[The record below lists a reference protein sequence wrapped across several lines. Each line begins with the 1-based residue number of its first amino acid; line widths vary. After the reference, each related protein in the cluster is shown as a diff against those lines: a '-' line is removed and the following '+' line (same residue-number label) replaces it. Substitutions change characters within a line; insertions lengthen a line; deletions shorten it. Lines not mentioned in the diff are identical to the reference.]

1 MKYDF
6 DTVIE
11 RQNTNSVKW
20 DMAEELVGEKDVL
33 PLWVADMDFQS
44 PPPVIEAL
52 RKRVEHGIF
61 GYTVVPDSCYE
72 AIINWMKKRH
82 GWEVEKEW
90 IIFTSGIVAAFH
102 WVVRAYTH
110 PGDSIIVQPPVYYP
124 FFKAVKN
131 NGRLVVENQ
140 LKHEHGQYEIDFDDL
155 EEKINSQT
163 KVLILCNPH
172 NPVGRVWTRE
182 ELTRL
187 AALCLKH
194 HVVICSDEIHSDLL
208 FQGYR
213 HTPTAMISEEIARN
227 TVTCIAANKT
237 FNIAGLKT
245 GVVIISDQRLREEFL
260 NTKRS
265 IGVGSCNLFGIIAT
279 EAAYAYG
286 EEWLEQ
292 LLDYLQGNLE
302 FLMHF
307 IKEKIPQIKVVQPE
321 GTYLAWLDCRGLRLD
336 DAALKDFMLKKAK
349 VWLNDG
355 PGFGNGGSGFQ
366 RINLACPRSILEE
379 ALRRIEK
386 AVNTSKLS

>member
-6 DTVIE
+6 DKVIE

-194 HVVICSDEIHSDLL
+194 YVVICSDEIHSDLL

>member
-1 MKYDF
+1 M
-6 DTVIE
+6 
-11 RQNTNSVKW
+11 
-20 DMAEELVGEKDVL
+20 
-33 PLWVADMDFQS
+33 
-44 PPPVIEAL
+44 
-52 RKRVEHGIF
+52 
-61 GYTVVPDSCYE
+61 
-72 AIINWMKKRH
+72 
-82 GWEVEKEW
+82 
-90 IIFTSGIVAAFH
+90 
-102 WVVRAYTH
+102 
-110 PGDSIIVQPPVYYP
+110 
-124 FFKAVKN
+124 
-131 NGRLVVENQ
+131 
-140 LKHEHGQYEIDFDDL
+140 
-155 EEKINSQT
+155 
-163 KVLILCNPH
+163 
-172 NPVGRVWTRE
+172 
-182 ELTRL
+182 
-187 AALCLKH
+187 
-194 HVVICSDEIHSDLL
+194 
-208 FQGYR
+208 
-213 HTPTAMISEEIARN
+213 
-227 TVTCIAANKT
+227 
-237 FNIAGLKT
+237 
-245 GVVIISDQRLREEFL
+245 REEFL

>member
-20 DMAEELVGEKDVL
+20 DIAEELVGEKDVL